1 MVMLGIIGAM
11 QMEINTL
18 RKLMADQE
26 TQVISGMEYVKGK
39 LDGQDVVAV
48 VCGEGKVASGICAQ
62 TLILQYGVDKVI
74 NTGVAGTLCQELG
87 IKDVAVARD
96 VVQHDMD
103 VTPLGWPLGQIP
115 SLDVCKIPC
124 DSGLVSALEQAVRE
138 QGCNY
143 RVGTIASGDMFL
155 HTAERKQFIVDH
167 FGAIAGEMEGA
178 SIGQVCYLNHVPFV
192 VLRTISDD
200 ASGHAPAS
208 FERFAAEAAE
218 LACAIVR
225 RFVALVEAP
234 VPQGIQKIQSFTV
247 DHDKLEPGLYI
258 SRVDGSVTTYDLRTR
273 KPNAGDYMDNL
284 TMHSVEHL
292 FATYVRSSPI
302 GPQVLYF
309 GPMGCQTGFYLLV
322 DDTPK
327 EQVLEAIE
335 LVLRQI
341 LAHTGPVF
349 GAVRQECG
357 NYRNLNLEAAQLECG
372 RYLQVLEASKPISF
386 QYQ

>member
-1 MVMLGIIGAM
+1 MDMLGIIGAM
-11 QMEINTL
+11 QVEINTL
-18 RKLMADQE
+18 RELMTDQE
-26 TQVISGMEYVKGK
+26 VRVISGMEYVQGK
-39 LDGQDVVAV
+39 LDGHPVVAV

-74 NTGVAGTLCQELG
+74 NTGVAGTLCDELG
-87 IKDVAVARD
+87 IKDVAIARD

-103 VTPLGWPLGQIP
+103 VTALGLPLGQIP

-124 DSGLVSALEQAVRE
+124 EPNLISALEQAVRE

-155 HTAERKQFIVDH
+155 HTTERKQFIVDN

-208 FERFAAEAAE
+208 FERFATEAAE

-225 RFVALVEAP
+225 RFAALAEAP
-234 VPQGIQKIQSFTV
+234 AQDIQKIQSFTV

-258 SRVDGSVTTYDLRTR
+258 SRVDGTVTTYDLRTR

-302 GPQVLYF
+302 GPKVLYF

-341 LAHTGPVF
+341 LSHTGPVF

>member
-1 MVMLGIIGAM
+1 MLGIIGAM
-11 QMEINTL
+11 QVEINAL
-18 RKLMADQE
+18 RELMTDQAVR
-26 TQVISGMEYVKGK
+26 VISGMEYVKGK
-39 LDGQDVVAV
+39 LDGHDVVAV

-74 NTGVAGTLCQELG
+74 NTGVAGTLCDELG

-103 VTPLGWPLGQIP
+103 VTALGLPLGQIP
-115 SLDVCKIPC
+115 SLNLSKIPC
-124 DSGLVSALEQAVRE
+124 DQDLVAALEQAVQE

-155 HTAERKQFIVDH
+155 HTVERKQFIVEH

-178 SIGQVCYLNHVPFV
+178 SIGQVCYLNSIPFV
-192 VLRTISDD
+192 VLRTMSDD

-225 RFVALVEAP
+225 RFVALAEGEN
-234 VPQGIQKIQSFTV
+234 PQIEKIQSFTV

-273 KPNAGDYMDNL
+273 KPNGGDYMDNL

-302 GPQVLYF
+302 GPKVLYF

-322 DDTPK
+322 DDIPK

-341 LAHTGPVF
+341 VAHTGPVF
-349 GAVRQECG
+349 GAARKECG
-357 NYRNLNLEAAQLECG
+357 NYRNLNLEAAQLECS
-372 RYLQVLEASKPISF
+372 RYLQVLENSKPISF
-386 QYQ
+386 QYR

>member
-1 MVMLGIIGAM
+1 MLGIIGAM
-11 QMEINTL
+11 QVEINAL
-18 RKLMADQE
+18 RQLMTDQDVR
-26 TQVISGMEYVKGK
+26 VISGMEYVKGK
-39 LDGQDVVAV
+39 LDGHDVVAV

-74 NTGVAGTLCQELG
+74 NTGVAGTLCDELG

-103 VTPLGWPLGQIP
+103 VTALGLPLGQIP
-115 SLDVCKIPC
+115 SLNLSKIPC
-124 DSGLVSALEQAVRE
+124 DQDLVAALEQAVQE

-155 HTAERKQFIVDH
+155 HTVERKQFIVEH

-178 SIGQVCYLNHVPFV
+178 SIGQVCYLNSIPFV
-192 VLRTISDD
+192 VLRTMSDD

-225 RFVALVEAP
+225 RFVTLAEGEAN
-234 VPQGIQKIQSFTV
+234 QIEKIQSFTV

-258 SRVDGSVTTYDLRTR
+258 SRVDGTVTTYDLRTR

-302 GPQVLYF
+302 GLKVLYF

-341 LAHTGPVF
+341 VAHTGPVF
-349 GAVRQECG
+349 GAARRECG
-357 NYRNLNLEAAQLECG
+357 NYRNLNLEAAQLECS
-372 RYLQVLEASKPISF
+372 RYLQVLENSKPISF
-386 QYQ
+386 QYR